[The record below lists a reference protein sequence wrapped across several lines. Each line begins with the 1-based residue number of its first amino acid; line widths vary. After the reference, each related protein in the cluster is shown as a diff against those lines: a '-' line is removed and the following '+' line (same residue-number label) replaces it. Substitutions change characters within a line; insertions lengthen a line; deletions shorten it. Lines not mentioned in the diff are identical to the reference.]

1 VATGADNWKAKL
13 KKQFPSEH
21 KGIDKYFKLL
31 EELDEKPIPLFML
44 GALKVRV
51 ARKETINTI

>member
-1 VATGADNWKAKL
+1 VTTGADNWKAKL

-21 KGIDKYFKLL
+21 KGIDKYFKILV
-31 EELDEKPIPLFML
+31 ELDEKPIPFFML

-51 ARKETINTI
+51 ARKESFNSI